1 MFILPPI
8 SLRSYRTTG
17 VKVLRSGI
25 CISCDRKEKL
35 TLKAI
40 SNFWSRVQGFCR
52 VSVFVFIH
60 SERLQAWYGV
70 DAQCKAFAEVYEDI
84 T

>member
-1 MFILPPI
+1 M
-8 SLRSYRTTG
+8 LRQ
-17 VKVLRSGI
+17 VI

-40 SNFWSRVQGFCR
+40 SRLSQTFEV

-60 SERLQAWYGV
+60 SERLQAWYEV
-70 DAQCKAFAEVYEDI
+70 DAQCKAFAELDEDI
-84 T
+84 TS